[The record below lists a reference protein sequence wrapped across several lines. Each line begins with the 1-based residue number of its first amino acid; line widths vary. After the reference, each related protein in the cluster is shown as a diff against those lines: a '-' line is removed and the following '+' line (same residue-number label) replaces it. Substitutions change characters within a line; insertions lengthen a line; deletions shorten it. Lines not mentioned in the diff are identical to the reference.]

1 MAGQTGTPELW
12 RLGQQRPWL
21 NPISK
26 GRKEGKEGMRKDV
39 GREDEKG
46 KQTTNQSKSRILVT
60 TSCLHQAKNRRAVKR
75 HDAKLQTLRF
85 LPQNQEIYY

>member
-1 MAGQTGTPELW
+1 
-12 RLGQQRPWL
+12 
-21 NPISK
+21 
-26 GRKEGKEGMRKDV
+26 MRKDV

>member
-1 MAGQTGTPELW
+1 
-12 RLGQQRPWL
+12 
-21 NPISK
+21 
-26 GRKEGKEGMRKDV
+26 MRKDV

-60 TSCLHQAKNRRAVKR
+60 TSCLHQAKNRRAAKR